1 MAFPRIVLA
10 RSVCAALAVLL
21 VGEHAMAGEK
31 EGFIAAAPQDQRFA
45 TVTHQAMAS
54 PFEIILYP
62 PTPDMQSEEVNH
74 LAEPAF
80 AAIDLLDARLSNWK
94 PDSELS
100 KVNREAADHPV
111 EVGGELMRTLIFSRE
126 AFQRTHGIFDVTVG
140 PLLDLWGFYRKE
152 GHLPKDEEIKAA
164 LDKVGFD
171 KVLIDESKKTVQFK
185 TPGMYIDFGGIG
197 KGLALD
203 WAAQA
208 LRDQGVK
215 SALLNAGS
223 SSLVAIGTPPGE
235 PGWKVRIRSP
245 YNSNSA
251 EILAEVTI
259 ANESLSSSSAS
270 EKFFML
276 EGKKYGHIFD
286 PRTGKPS
293 ESGVLSATAIAPTG
307 AMSEVL
313 TKEFFVTGVEGTKT
327 FCREHPEVRA
337 LLVVDEAG
345 APKVIRINL

>member
-1 MAFPRIVLA
+1 MVLSRIVLA
-10 RSVCAALAVLL
+10 RGVCATLAVLL
-21 VGEHAMAGEK
+21 VGGRAMSGAQ
-31 EGFIAAAPQDQRFA
+31 EGFTTASPRDQRFA
-45 TVTHQAMAS
+45 TVTHQAMGS

-74 LAEPAF
+74 IAEPAF
-80 AAIDLLDARLSNWK
+80 AAIDLLDARISNWK
-94 PDSELS
+94 PDSQLS
-100 KVNREAADHPV
+100 KVNREAAGHPV
-111 EVGGELMRTLIFSRE
+111 EVGGELMQTLLRSQE
-126 AFQRTHGIFDVTVG
+126 AFQQTHGVFDVTVG
-140 PLLDLWGFYRKE
+140 PLIELWGFYRKE
-152 GHLPKDEEIKAA
+152 GRLPKDEELRAA
-164 LDKVGFD
+164 LAKVGFD
-171 KVLIDESKKTVQFK
+171 KVIIREDEKTVQFK
-185 TPGMYIDFGGIG
+185 VPGMYIDFGGIG

-203 WAAQA
+203 WAAQS

-223 SSLVAIGTPPGE
+223 SSLLAIGTPPGE

-245 YNSNSA
+245 YNSNSSDH
-251 EILAEVTI
+251 LAEVVI
-259 ANESLSSSSAS
+259 SNESLSTSSGS
-270 EKFFML
+270 EKFFVL

-293 ESGVLSATAIAPTG
+293 EGVLSATSIAPTG
-307 AMSEVL
+307 ALSDVL
-313 TKEFFVTGVEGTKT
+313 STAFFVMGVEGTRT